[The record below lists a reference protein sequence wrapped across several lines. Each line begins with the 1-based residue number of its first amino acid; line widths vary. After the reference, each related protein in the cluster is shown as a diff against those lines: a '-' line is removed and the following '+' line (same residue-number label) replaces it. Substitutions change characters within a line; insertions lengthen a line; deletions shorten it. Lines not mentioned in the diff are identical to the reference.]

1 MFVANTLLYFVG
13 QLLKDNS
20 IVDIT
25 WGFMFLIPN
34 AVVWIINKNT
44 TDTSI
49 ACNVLLLAWALRMA
63 VYNISRHKEEDWRY
77 KQMRAD
83 FSKKG

>member
-1 MFVANTLLYFVG
+1 MTLPIREETPEEIWGPIISVFIANIILYFVA
-13 QLLKDNS
+13 QVLKDNS

-44 TDTSI
+44 T
-49 ACNVLLLAWALRMA
+49 
-63 VYNISRHKEEDWRY
+63 
-77 KQMRAD
+77 
-83 FSKKG
+83 